1 MARYNDP
8 LALTP
13 LARFGIG
20 AQKRQLLALVAVAA
34 LIERGRESDRERE
47 RERAQAGRRTR
58 DTSLPSFQQA
68 PVSPIEPSLQLT
80 RRNMPCL
87 GRPRMCVCVCV
98 VGVASFKF
106 KCVQDISHYRGVNAR
121 QHRDNLRGATSS
133 GSPELHHQLQT
144 QTSLISGYFTDTLMS
159 GKPSQVSSQNSP

>member
-13 LARFGIG
+13 LTRFGIG

-87 GRPRMCVCVCV
+87 GRPACVCGCLCV
-98 VGVASFKF
+98 WLVLPHSSLSASKTSATTE
-106 KCVQDISHYRGVNAR
+106 VQTTQR
-121 QHRDNLRGATSS
+121 QFAGGNQQWLPRAPPPASDANITQQWLLHRHAHVWLLEA
-133 GSPELHHQLQT
+133 
-144 QTSLISGYFTDTLMS
+144 
-159 GKPSQVSSQNSP
+159 VSS